1 MLNTLGYTI
10 RNNRLA
16 WVFPFSV
23 IGRGQPS
30 VLLEVMAEE
39 RICWEIQGIGNLLD
53 GHVAGAKHG
62 FSLNDYMLADMF
74 HRQFAGCESDE
85 FGEVFWADA
94 EPVRIELDSAFPVG
108 IELEIVFETQ
118 EYFFLPGQ
126 ALDGLY
132 AGAYH
137 LGNGKERRDGNG
149 DEPLDN
155 FILQCRRGIF
165 MKILCQ
171 AVQME
176 IPLELGLIQMDG

>member
-16 WVFPFSV
+16 CVFPFSV

-39 RICWEIQGIGNLLD
+39 TICRENQGIGNLLD

-85 FGEVFWADA
+85 FREVFWADA

-126 ALDGLY
+126 ALGGLC

-137 LGNGKERRDGNG
+137 ESYRENCTKIAAF
-149 DEPLDN
+149 EPFLS
-155 FILQCRRGIF
+155 LQSLSSRFNDRA
-165 MKILCQ
+165 
-171 AVQME
+171 AVDV
-176 IPLELGLIQMDG
+176 IATAK